1 MKIVIIGD
9 GKVGHKLAVQ
19 LSEENY
25 DITMIDQNEGKLKE
39 ALNKMD
45 IFCITGNG
53 ADAEIMKQADVQHA
67 DLVIACASTDEMNM
81 LSCLIARRLGAKHTI
96 ARVRNPIYYRQIGML
111 KEDLQLS
118 MAVNPEL
125 AASNEILRILLF
137 PEANKV
143 ETFMKGRVE
152 LVEYALGG
160 DQPLTDLSLA
170 EVYRKFQIKILVCA
184 VKRGKEV
191 YIPDGNFVLREGD
204 RLHIAAGHQDLK
216 TFFKSLGRKNAKVKK
231 VIICGGGHVC
241 FYLAAQLLKVGMQV
255 KIIEQNEQR
264 CEELCELLPRATIL
278 HGNAADHDLLLE
290 EGIEDADAFV
300 ALTGMDE
307 ENIIMA
313 FFAKT
318 VGVPKIIAKVNEDMR
333 AQMIEGLGI
342 DSIVSAKSATAD
354 AIMAYVRARNNSYSS
369 ANVETMYRLV
379 QGKVEALEFIIKKEC
394 EYTNISLKD
403 LPIKKNNLIACI
415 GRRRDVIIP
424 NGDDHLEAGDS
435 VIVVT
440 KDHIVSNFSDIL
452 A

>member
-1 MKIVIIGD
+1 MQIVIIGD

-25 DITMIDQNEGKLKE
+25 DITLIDQNEGKLKE
-39 ALNKMD
+39 ALNEMD

-53 ADAEIMKQADVQHA
+53 ADAEIMKQADVPRA

-152 LVEYALGG
+152 LVEYALGS

-204 RLHIAAGHQDLK
+204 RIHIAAGHQDLK

-255 KIIEQNEQR
+255 KIIERNEKR
-264 CEELCELLPRATIL
+264 CEELCELLPKATIL

-290 EGIEDADAFV
+290 EGIGDADAFV

-318 VGVPKIIAKVNEDMR
+318 IGVPKIIAKVNEDMR

-354 AIMAYVRARNNSYSS
+354 EIMGYVRARNNSYSS
-369 ANVETMYRLV
+369 ANVETMYHLV

-394 EYTNISLKD
+394 EYTQMSLKD

-415 GRRRDVIIP
+415 GRKRDVIIP

-440 KDHIVSNFSDIL
+440 KDHIVSSFRDIL
-452 A
+452 G

>member
-255 KIIEQNEQR
+255 KIIEQNERR

>member
-25 DITMIDQNEGKLKE
+25 DITLIDQNEGKLKE
-39 ALNKMD
+39 ALNEMD

-53 ADAEIMKQADVQHA
+53 ADAEIMKQADVPRA

-81 LSCLIARRLGAKHTI
+81 LSCLIARRLGAKHTL
-96 ARVRNPIYYRQIGML
+96 ARVRNPIYYRQIVML

-118 MAVNPEL
+118 MALNPEL

-152 LVEYALGG
+152 LVEYALGS

-204 RLHIAAGHQDLK
+204 RIHIAAGHQDLK

-255 KIIEQNEQR
+255 KIIERNEKR
-264 CEELCELLPRATIL
+264 CEELCELLPKATIL

-290 EGIEDADAFV
+290 EGIGDADAFV

-318 VGVPKIIAKVNEDMR
+318 IGVPKIIAKVNEDMR

-354 AIMAYVRARNNSYSS
+354 EIMGYVRARNNSYSS
-369 ANVETMYRLV
+369 ANVETMYHLV

-394 EYTNISLKD
+394 EYTQMSLKD

-415 GRRRDVIIP
+415 GRKRDVIIP

-440 KDHIVSNFSDIL
+440 KDHIVSSFRDIL
-452 A
+452 G

>member
-9 GKVGHKLAVQ
+9 GKVGHKLAIQ

-25 DITMIDQNEGKLKE
+25 DITLIDQDEGKLKD

-45 IFCITGNG
+45 IFCIPGNG
-53 ADAEIMKQADVQHA
+53 ADAQIMKQADVPHA
-67 DLVIACASTDEMNM
+67 DLVIACASADEMNM

-96 ARVRNPIYYRQIGML
+96 ARVRNPIYYRQIGIL
-111 KEDLQLS
+111 KEDLHLS

-125 AASNEILRILLF
+125 AASNEILRVLLF
-137 PEANKV
+137 PEASKV

-152 LVEYALGG
+152 LVEYAVAG
-160 DQPLTDLSLA
+160 DQPLTGLSLA

-184 VKRGKEV
+184 VKRGKDV
-191 YIPDGNFVLREGD
+191 YIPDGNFVVEAGA
-204 RLHIAAGHQDLK
+204 RLHIAAAHQDLR

-231 VIICGGGHVC
+231 VLICGGGHVC
-241 FYLAAQLLKVGMQV
+241 FYLASQLLQVGMKV
-255 KIIEQNEQR
+255 KIIERNEQR
-264 CEELCELLPRATIL
+264 CEELCELLPKATIIN
-278 HGNAADHDLLLE
+278 GNAADQDLLME
-290 EGIEDADAFV
+290 ERITDTDAFV

-307 ENIIMA
+307 ENIIMS

-318 VGVPKIIAKVNEDMR
+318 LGVPKIIAKVNDDTR
-333 AQMIEGLGI
+333 AQMVEGLGI

-354 AIMAYVRARNNSYSS
+354 AIMGYVRARNNSYSS

-394 EYTNISLKD
+394 EYTNVPLKD

-415 GRRRDVIIP
+415 GRKRQVIVP
-424 NGDDHLEAGDS
+424 DGDAHLEVGDS
-435 VIVVT
+435 VMVVT

-452 A
+452 G